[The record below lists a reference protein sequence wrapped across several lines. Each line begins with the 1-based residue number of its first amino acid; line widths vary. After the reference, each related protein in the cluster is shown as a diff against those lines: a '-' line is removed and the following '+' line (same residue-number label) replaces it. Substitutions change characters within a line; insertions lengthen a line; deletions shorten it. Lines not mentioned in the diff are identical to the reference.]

1 MDRGGGP
8 TRVLRAQQPLQHSL
22 VVTVSVIMTACLA
35 LMYMLVSRHLASMD
49 QIALALTESMR
60 LPCIAAC
67 ACHASQ
73 HAPAMHRSMRLP
85 CIAACA
91 CHASQHAPAMHRSM
105 RLPCIAACACH
116 ASQHAP
122 AMHRSMRL
130 PCIAACACHASQH
143 APAMHRSMR
152 LPCIAACACHASQHA
167 PAMHRSRSTR
177 LAALCLALPLALCP
191 SSHAP
196 SSPLSLGIPMRCR
209 APLPPR
215 GSISEQTT
223 NQAVELKALVAAL
236 ENHTYSVAAAVT
248 DHVAVQTVQLRQ
260 LAAELRNHSHF
271 VREHVGQHVDAQ
283 QAQLAQVLAEVRARM
298 GEVASAV
305 MAPPAPPLPD
315 SSAITPSNLTLLV
328 AAGLRSQRRTEQA
341 VGKLVTA
348 VGRLAARDDEEGGL
362 GTETLREVVSA
373 VKKHM
378 QLSRSLQSAVEG
390 LAERVDAQAQLKGG
404 EATPQEEKILAVLKA
419 LVAHLRAKEK
429 AGLSD
434 ALLQGQR
441 RMEGVVGALVGEVRN
456 KTAFLSLLRAVRAQ
470 TAIVAK
476 LGTRIASLE
485 TRVLPSTSLPAAAL
499 ATADATAL
507 AASAAGAGGAGG
519 VGAGEASVVV
529 AAVTETQTG
538 MAVVVREVQRQ
549 SEAVAELQA
558 MLEASRGADMLQL
571 AHKTHEALHDLVLAV
586 RQQGKLLVS
595 LDDRLA
601 HMEAH
606 VGGGGAGQADGD
618 VARLERAVA
627 AEAQGGGDV
636 LQAAEAHT
644 SMCTSTRPCAQAHV
658 HVHKHTS
665 MCTSMHH
672 ARATLT
678 YTMHV
683 LLSPTPCACCS
694 HLHHARAAHTYTM
707 RVLLSPTPCTCCSHL
722 HHARAALTYTMHV
735 LLSPTPCACCSHL
748 HHARAALTYT
758 MHVLLSPTPCTCC
771 SHLHHARAALT
782 YTMHVLLSP
791 TPCTC
796 CSHLHHARAALTM
809 HVLLSLYASPLLY
822 ASKWSQHAFAGS
834 PSFTRFSGY
843 RMGARKLAA
852 VGFGPTDLQHTRT
865 VGKCSWQASEGV
877 LPCVAGITYSLSANP
892 GRNQEMLVTA
902 AFDADVPNTGGHL
915 TIAIDGQPFVLY
927 SERASEHGALDPPLD
942 LAVEVQVCA
951 LPPDPAHPAPLHS
964 LHEFLEFYRLS
975 GAARVVLYDNGAWQ
989 QGGMAEQVAG
999 RCSAARWWWCRSM
1012 AAVTMTCTARA
1023 RWVVPAELNEFLF
1036 TGSQPAALPAF
1047 LRAHSEAAVVTVGS
1061 LWWSTNKCS
1070 LDFPA
1075 GEQGGG
1081 KFWMER
1087 MVFRWPWPVCHDT
1100 TAFPDANLCLG
1111 ETGYRKPI
1119 VDPRKVEVVGAFE
1132 ARAGGGEGAEV
1143 DVRTEE
1149 AVYNHLQ
1156 DLFNDPSLWCSELFN
1171 DDQGPEWW
1179 VRDTFLR
1186 DYAHSLRAG
1195 RVCDFDKGQ

>member
-35 LMYMLVSRHLASMD
+35 LMVRRNDTMAYMLVARHLASMD
-49 QIALALTESMR
+49 QIALALTE
-60 LPCIAAC
+60 
-67 ACHASQ
+67 
-73 HAPAMHRSMRLP
+73 
-85 CIAACA
+85 
-91 CHASQHAPAMHRSM
+91 
-105 RLPCIAACACH
+105 
-116 ASQHAP
+116 
-122 AMHRSMRL
+122 
-130 PCIAACACHASQH
+130 
-143 APAMHRSMR
+143 
-152 LPCIAACACHASQHA
+152 
-167 PAMHRSRSTR
+167 
-177 LAALCLALPLALCP
+177 
-191 SSHAP
+191 
-196 SSPLSLGIPMRCR
+196 
-209 APLPPR
+209 
-215 GSISEQTT
+215 SISEQTT

-271 VREHVGQHVDAQ
+271 VREHVGQHVDQQ
-283 QAQLAQVLAEVRARM
+283 QAQLAEVLAELRARM

-315 SSAITPSNLTLLV
+315 TAITTSNLTLLV

-341 VGKLVTA
+341 VGKLVTQ
-348 VGRLAARDDEEGGL
+348 VGRLAARDEEEGGL

-378 QLSRSLQSAVEG
+378 QLSRSLQSTVEG

-429 AGLSD
+429 AGLTD
-434 ALLQGQR
+434 AVLQGQR

-485 TRVLPSTSLPAAAL
+485 TRVLPPTSLAGTTL
-499 ATADATAL
+499 ATGDATAL
-507 AASAAGAGGAGG
+507 AASAGGAGGAGGG

-549 SEAVAELQA
+549 SEAVAELQG

-595 LDDRLA
+595 LDGRLA
-601 HMEAH
+601 HIQGH
-606 VGGGGAGQADGD
+606 VGGEGGGGAGQADGD

-627 AEAQGGGDV
+627 AEAEGGGDV
-636 LQAAEAHT
+636 LKAAEEVIGG
-644 SMCTSTRPCAQAHV
+644 MEGAQAQGGEQPQEGQGEQQGGQGEQQEGQGEQQEQQEQGQHEGEQ
-658 HVHKHTS
+658 
-665 MCTSMHH
+665 
-672 ARATLT
+672 ANNGDLAD
-678 YTMHV
+678 
-683 LLSPTPCACCS
+683 
-694 HLHHARAAHTYTM
+694 
-707 RVLLSPTPCTCCSHL
+707 
-722 HHARAALTYTMHV
+722 
-735 LLSPTPCACCSHL
+735 
-748 HHARAALTYT
+748 
-758 MHVLLSPTPCTCC
+758 
-771 SHLHHARAALT
+771 
-782 YTMHVLLSP
+782 
-791 TPCTC
+791 
-796 CSHLHHARAALTM
+796 
-809 HVLLSLYASPLLY
+809 

-852 VGFGPTDLQHTRT
+852 VGFGPTDLQHTRA
-865 VGKCSWQASEGV
+865 VGNCSWHASDDV
-877 LPCVAGITYSLSANP
+877 LPCTAGITYSLVTNP
-892 GRNQEMLVTA
+892 GHNQEMLVTA
-902 AFDADVPNTGGHL
+902 SFDADVPNTGGHL
-915 TIAIDGQPFVLY
+915 TIAIDDHPFVLY
-927 SERASEHGALDPPLD
+927 SERPSEHDALDPPASD
-942 LAVEVQVCA
+942 WPVEVLVCA
-951 LPPDPAHPAPLHS
+951 LPPDPAHPVPLHS

-975 GAARVVLYDNGAWQ
+975 GVARVVLYDNGAWQ
-989 QGGMAEQVAG
+989 EGGMAEQVQGQVERGEVVVVPFHGSRDHELYRQGKGLAQQDCVRGAG
-999 RCSAARWWWCRSM
+999 Y
-1012 AAVTMTCTARA
+1012 TA

-1036 TGSQPAALPAF
+1036 TGSHPAALPTF
-1047 LRAHSEAAVVTVGS
+1047 LRAHSAAAVVTVGS
-1061 LWWSTNKCS
+1061 LWWSSAKCS
-1070 LDFPA
+1070 LDFGA
-1075 GEQGGG
+1075 GSEGGG
-1081 KFWMER
+1081 KFWVER
-1087 MVFRWPWPVCHDT
+1087 MVYRWPWPVCHDT
-1100 TAFPDANLCLG
+1100 AAFPDANLCLG

-1119 VDPRKVEVVGAFE
+1119 VDPRKVEALGVFE
-1132 ARAGGGEGAEV
+1132 ARGGGGEGAEV

-1149 AVYNHLQ
+1149 AVYNHVQ
-1156 DLFNDPSLWCSELFN
+1156 DLFSAPSSSWCSELFN

-1195 RVCDFDKGQ
+1195 RVCDFDKGQCEPLSQQ